1 MTDIGKLQR
10 LPLREVW
17 RHEAHNFTR
26 WLTDNIDVLSEVLP
40 TELMNPRSEQAAGSF
55 SVDILAEDE
64 AGNFVIIENQL
75 EKSDH
80 DHLGKLITYLTAFDA
95 KRAVWVVSEPRPEHI
110 QAISWLNESTDA
122 SFHLLKVEAIRIGD
136 SPPAPLFTEIVG
148 PSEESRQVGEFKRD
162 LAEKEGQKYKFW
174 SALLDEANQKTE
186 LHARISPGHK
196 TWIGTSK
203 AGFQYNYVVWQHS
216 TRVELYI
223 DRGKGAEEKNER
235 ILSQLEQH
243 KPRIEEVFGDTL
255 EWQRLEG
262 KRANRI
268 AKTLVHDN
276 FTRRSS
282 P

>member
-26 WLTDNIDVLSEVLP
+26 WLTDNIDVLNEVLP
-40 TELMNPRSEQAAGSF
+40 TELINPKSEQAAGSF

-64 AGNFVIIENQL
+64 DSNFVIIENQL

-95 KRAVWVVSEPRPEHI
+95 KRAVWIRCTEPGPEHI
-110 QAISWLNESTDA
+110 QSDPRGLTGHARRPLK
-122 SFHLLKVEAIRIGD
+122 FHLFKVEAIRIDD
-136 SPPAPLFTEIVG
+136 SPHRGCRHLPVSSACAKNLARWENSNAIL
-148 PSEESRQVGEFKRD
+148 SRRKSNDTNSGVPCCM
-162 LAEKEGQKYKFW
+162 
-174 SALLDEANQKTE
+174 SALIDKTE
-186 LHARISPGHK
+186 LHARISPSHK

-223 DRGKGAEEKNER
+223 DRGKGAEEKNE
-235 ILSQLEQH
+235 L
-243 KPRIEEVFGDTL
+243 
-255 EWQRLEG
+255 
-262 KRANRI
+262 
-268 AKTLVHDN
+268 
-276 FTRRSS
+276 
-282 P
+282 